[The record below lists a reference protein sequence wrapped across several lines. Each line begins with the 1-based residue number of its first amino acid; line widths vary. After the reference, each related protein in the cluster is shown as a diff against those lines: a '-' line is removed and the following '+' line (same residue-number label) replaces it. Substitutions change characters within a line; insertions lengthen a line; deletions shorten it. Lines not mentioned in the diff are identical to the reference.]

1 MTFNVANA
9 QHPTLAI
16 AKALRRGR
24 GPLNSET
31 IRESALNAIQHPA
44 PGLHDRAFQLI
55 HVPLCQ
61 VKCVSDELEMR
72 LFVLRDDYLHDVE
85 TEGNLRII

>member
-31 IRESALNAIQHPA
+31 IREPALNAIQHPA
-44 PGLHDRAFQLI
+44 FTIEH
-55 HVPLCQ
+55 
-61 VKCVSDELEMR
+61 SS
-72 LFVLRDDYLHDVE
+72 
-85 TEGNLRII
+85 